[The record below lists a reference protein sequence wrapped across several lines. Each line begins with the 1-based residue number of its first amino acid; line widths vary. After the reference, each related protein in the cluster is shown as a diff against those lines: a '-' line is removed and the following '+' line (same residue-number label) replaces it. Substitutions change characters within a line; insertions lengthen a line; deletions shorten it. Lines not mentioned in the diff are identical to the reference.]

1 MPLKLMTETD
11 EMEFLNTVA
20 PYAARIMAILRHSS
34 LNMPILKT
42 EEGEKIRKKLEEV
55 ILNKP

>member
-1 MPLKLMTETD
+1 MTETD